1 MAERTTGRAESGR
14 RVPLAA
20 LAFSL
25 ACALVHLPG
34 NAQEAP
40 GSVTRAPAAP
50 AAVPEPEVVNVMMG
64 AWAAEI
70 PAETGGTLD
79 WRLELDA
86 SGAFALQVTP
96 PGGIP
101 ETRTGTYQI
110 DARAVRLIFPGAAD
124 ETDPNSTAL
133 NLSDA
138 RSLETYFYRLLGPD
152 RLAFRPTLCSVDPCQ
167 WIAER
172 VE

>member
-1 MAERTTGRAESGR
+1 MKRTGGAMAGRAGR
-14 RVPLAA
+14 MRLAA
-20 LAFSL
+20 LL
-25 ACALVHLPG
+25 LVCALAPLPG
-34 NAQEAP
+34 LAQEAP
-40 GSVTRAPAAP
+40 ESVTRAPAAP
-50 AAVPEPEVVNVMMG
+50 AAVPEPEVVSVMMG

-86 SGAFALQVTP
+86 SGTFTLQVTP
-96 PGGIP
+96 PGGSP
-101 ETRTGTYQI
+101 ETRSGTYQI
-110 DARAVRLIFPGAAD
+110 DTRAVRLIFPGAAD

-172 VE
+172 TE